1 MSATPAPEDGFR
13 GLLPCFEGKPS
24 RQRRCVKSSCVDIE
38 VEARELALRQ
48 VLAACDKCGFPK
60 IGDPYYK
67 DPQMKVPLIF
77 GRSPSSPPCG
87 LAVKT
92 PLQGTVLQP
101 GRSRCLIGR
110 NTFLFSTQVHEL
122 LLAEGAHLF
131 KGFRTSPRLTVW
143 ITCKGFFWSPWDWR
157 ISSMYQR
164 CIALPA
170 S

>member
-92 PLQGTVLQP
+92 PLQGHGFAAWKVSLPHRPKYLLVLHP
-101 GRSRCLIGR
+101 
-110 NTFLFSTQVHEL
+110 
-122 LLAEGAHLF
+122 
-131 KGFRTSPRLTVW
+131 
-143 ITCKGFFWSPWDWR
+143 
-157 ISSMYQR
+157 SS
-164 CIALPA
+164 
-170 S
+170 